1 MSSEACL
8 FSSFSLIVVH
18 DFNVQVDE
26 LLKQRDSIH
35 SSFTVTKL
43 ANNAVGGSGIS
54 NGSSSK
60 TPGEDAESPKEDG
73 GSDGKDKSAKKKWFN
88 LNLKGS
94 ASDKKLG

>member
-1 MSSEACL
+1 ALTRFQEVTNRYTQEKQS
-8 FSSFSLIVVH
+8 
-18 DFNVQVDE
+18 VDE

-73 GSDGKDKSAKKKWFN
+73 GSDGKDKSGKKKWFN

-94 ASDKKLG
+94 